1 MREELLKKLNAIKRS
16 AEILLEN
23 YQTRAFKNNIEKVGL
38 ENILGISREAIDE
51 IQKGE
56 KEMKGDDEA

>member
-38 ENILGISREAIDE
+38 ENILGICKEAIRE
-51 IQKGE
+51 IEEERG
-56 KEMKGDDEA
+56 